1 MPGPAADQPRVKRP
15 PSPSAAPPA
24 RPAWRRRLGAAWLA
38 LALAAGPVAAASD
51 AAARLPALRQ
61 AVTVDP
67 QTALDALAEARRAAI
82 DAGDLATRLAIDE
95 IACRALGDIDAARGL
110 AEAQVGLAAAG
121 PQPPAAART
130 AWLRL
135 RTCRVS
141 VQLDLGLTDAA
152 QREIDTL
159 LQLPD
164 SGETAVP
171 RALALMERGVWRSR
185 RGALLDGQADLL
197 AACERLQQSTLAAD
211 RDLCAV
217 HLSSHHRRMGDTDEA
232 IRLLQPLL
240 AAAERSGA
248 HYDASV
254 YIYALAR
261 AHQER
266 SDWPAAREAY
276 ARSLQASELLRD
288 ANGIAY
294 AEHGLARALL
304 ETGEPAQ
311 ALPHARRALEMVAAD
326 ADPRETLLRTVT
338 LAEAQTR
345 LGQHAAARATLDR
358 VADAVRGAGH
368 APNLAAWLAVRADVA
383 AGLGLWPEAHA
394 ALAEARRIEL
404 GLHQQQ
410 LSEQAGR
417 LRQQFNRARDAE
429 ELTALRLR
437 NEQGRRLRETQALAT
452 VLALLLG
459 GGAAAL
465 AAHKVRQARRLKL
478 QSETDELTGLAN
490 RRALQAFA
498 LRLWRRPAGLAVLAV
513 DVDHFKQVND
523 SHGHAAG
530 DRVLQQLAA
539 TLARFMRSSDRV
551 GRIGGEEFV
560 AVLAGADARQARE
573 VAERIRAAVAANA
586 ADGGAAGAIP
596 VTISIG
602 LAVAE
607 AGDASFDQLLARADA
622 ALYQA
627 KAEGRNRVCEA
638 GSAAAHRPAA
648 ERPGAAVSAGG
659 R

>member
-1 MPGPAADQPRVKRP
+1 M
-15 PSPSAAPPA
+15 
-24 RPAWRRRLGAAWLA
+24 L
-38 LALAAGPVAAASD
+38 
-51 AAARLPALRQ
+51 
-61 AVTVDP
+61 
-67 QTALDALAEARRAAI
+67 LDLTE
-82 DAGDLATRLAIDE
+82 TE
-95 IACRALGDIDAARGL
+95 RAL
-110 AEAQVGLAAAG
+110 
-121 PQPPAAART
+121 
-130 AWLRL
+130 
-135 RTCRVS
+135 
-141 VQLDLGLTDAA
+141 
-152 QREIDTL
+152 REIDAL
-159 LQLPD
+159 LLLPD

-185 RGALLDGQADLL
+185 RGELLDGQADLL
-197 AACERLQQSTLAAD
+197 AACQRLQQSTLVAD
-211 RDLCAV
+211 RDLCNM
-217 HLSSHHRRMGDTDEA
+217 HLSGHHRRMGDADEA

-254 YIYALAR
+254 YTYALALI
-261 AHQER
+261 HQER
-266 SDWPAAREAY
+266 GNWPAARDAF
-276 ARSLQASELLRD
+276 AQTLQASELLHD
-288 ANGIAY
+288 ANGIAF

-304 ETGEPAQ
+304 QSGRPAL
-311 ALPHARRALEMVAAD
+311 ALPHARRALQVVGAD
-326 ADPRETLLRTVT
+326 VEPREILTRTVT
-338 LAEAQTR
+338 LAEAQAQ
-345 LGQHAAARATLDR
+345 LGQPLAARATLDR
-358 VADAVRGAGH
+358 VADAVRQAGN
-368 APNLAAWLAVRADVA
+368 ASTLAAWLGVRADVA
-383 AGLGLWPEAHA
+383 ARLGQWPEAHA
-394 ALAEARRIEL
+394 ALVEARRIEL
-404 GLHQQQ
+404 GLHRQQ

-437 NEQGRRLRETQALAT
+437 NEQGRRQRETQALAML
-452 VLALLLG
+452 LALLLG

-498 LRLWRRPAGLAVLAV
+498 ARHWGRAGRPADLAVLAI

-523 SHGHAAG
+523 THGHAAG

-539 TLARFMRSSDRV
+539 TLGRFMRSSDRV

-560 AVLAGADARQARE
+560 AVLAGAGIEQARE
-573 VAERIRAAVAANA
+573 VAERIRAAVAARP
-586 ADGGAAGAIP
+586 ADGGDAGPIA

-607 AGDASFDQLLARADA
+607 AGDASQHALLARADA

-638 GSAAAHRPAA
+638 AGTAADQPAA
-648 ERPGAAVSAGG
+648 VPPGAAVSACG